1 MSTTDKQVCAAVAM
15 VVLIHAIVL
24 IVGLASSSFGI
35 IVYLNLAVSVSL
47 LLYWTQKQIRIQ
59 QHIMEFREM
68 LVVVFE
74 ALVAGCSVYA
84 LIEAPVGW
92 LWVAHVVI
100 SGIHFLAIL
109 VFFIFMLTFKIKK
122 LF

>member
-1 MSTTDKQVCAAVAM
+1 MSTTDKQISAAVAL
-15 VVLIHAIVL
+15 VVLVHAIVL
-24 IVGLASSSFGI
+24 IAGLVSSSVGI

-59 QHIMEFREM
+59 QHVMELREM
-68 LVVVFE
+68 TVLVFE

-84 LIEAPVGW
+84 LIETPVGW
-92 LWVAHVVI
+92 LRVAHVVI
-100 SGIHFLAIL
+100 SGIHFLAAL
-109 VFFIFMLTFKIKK
+109 VFFTFLLTFKIKK